1 MVVQLSFP
9 FNFGVRSRGSNRTT
23 YHQPTDERRY
33 IALAAFEPKCVPDT
47 KPICSERFLVRLLAQ
62 QQQQPT
68 YLPTAASTEE
78 EEEEESLRAVL
89 EGCFGVG
96 HQP

>member
-33 IALAAFEPKCVPDT
+33 IALAAFEPKRVPDT
-47 KPICSERFLVRLLAQ
+47 KPICSERFLVRLLA

-96 HQP
+96 YQP